1 MTHNFLKEVAKVF
14 IDSEGNIAYNVSS
27 ETQELMRLAIERRE
41 RGFRIGIAQL
51 VQDFLETHDS
61 YSDEELLEV
70 ITGDAEHPKLIAWCV
85 SCRENVPFKATIQTS
100 DSGRRMAKGQCPACK
115 GKLNRILGR
124 A

>member
-14 IDSEGNIAYNVSS
+14 VDSEGNIAYSAPA
-27 ETQELMRLAIERRE
+27 ETQELLRSAIQRRE
-41 RGFRIGIAQL
+41 ESFRIGTAQL

-61 YSDEELLEV
+61 YSDEDLLSV
-70 ITGDAEHPKLIAWCV
+70 ITGDSEHPKLIAWCV

>member
-124 A
+124 E